1 MDLDSVLVV
10 LALVGIVSIITRS
23 YILQILRDKAPTSQL
38 RYMLNC
44 PQCTGFWVGIIY
56 GVYAVLNHNK
66 VVSDISLILL
76 LGGLVSLVASA
87 IIPLLDYLS
96 FAKTVLVNK
105 IANEAN
111 DIMNSNTKTQEQEKE

>member
-1 MDLDSVLVV
+1 MDLDSVLVI

-105 IANEAN
+105 IANDAESMVST
-111 DIMNSNTKTQEQEKE
+111 DVNTQKKED

>member
-1 MDLDSVLVV
+1 MDLDSVLVI

-105 IANEAN
+105 IANDAESMVST
-111 DIMNSNTKTQEQEKE
+111 DVNTQKKEE

>member
-1 MDLDSVLVV
+1 MDLDSVLVI

-105 IANEAN
+105 IANDAESMVST
-111 DIMNSNTKTQEQEKE
+111 DVNTHKKEE